1 MFWSRKYGAR
11 RNEVR
16 RNRPDLG
23 GGLFSELKAKGVVGS
38 VGIAAVFAL
47 AASAII
53 MLREDAVPYKPGQYV
68 PQDVISRVDFSFHDA
83 ERINE
88 LQAQAREAEPRVYKS
103 NGDAWGT
110 LQAALLELPDRV
122 GEKGTTQLPPDL
134 TTALHVTAENDG

>member
-47 AASAII
+47 VASAIM

-68 PQDVISRVDFSFHDA
+68 PQDVVSRVDFTFTDPDRLA
-83 ERINE
+83 RIRTE
-88 LQAQAREAEPRVYKS
+88 KRDSEPSVYKP
-103 NGDAWGT
+103 NGDAWAD
-110 LQAALLELPDRV
+110 LKAELLELPDRI
-122 GEKGTTQLPPDL
+122 GDKDAAHLPGNL
-134 TTALHVTAENDG
+134 A